1 MKAIGSFVVVEVQQ
15 EEVKTKG
22 GLILTEANEMNMRYK
37 LARVV
42 SAGEDVKDL
51 KTDDKIYYDSAA
63 GSDIRI
69 DGNKY
74 VVVNERQIV
83 VRI

>member
-69 DGNKY
+69 DGRKY